1 MNGWRVWILIL
12 LLIPDQWVLAE
23 EHSHDKARRLTEQGV
38 ILPLSEILSRIGE
51 QEKGRVLELEL
62 EQKHGRY
69 LYEIELL
76 DKQGRVWEFKV
87 DAQDGQILKRDRED

>member
-12 LLIPDQWVLAE
+12 LLIPDRWVLAE
-23 EHSHDKARRLTEQGV
+23 EHSHDEARRLTEQGV
-38 ILPLSEILSRIGE
+38 ILPLSEILSKISE

-62 EQKHGRY
+62 EHKHGRY

-87 DAQDGQILKRDRED
+87 DAQDGRILKRDRED